1 MRTMNRSNRSHKV
14 GVTVFVAIMA
24 WLAPAV
30 ALKAT
35 PPTPKT
41 TPQAIEGSVICQ
53 CGCNMTVSG
62 CNHEGCG
69 SKAEMEAMA
78 EKEAASGKDS
88 AAILQDFVLKYGTKV
103 LATPPPNGFN
113 LTVWILPICG
123 GIIGLSLIVVLLRR
137 WRKVQQSAADIS
149 EPLPIDPETMAEI
162 EEEMKKVTSDK

>member
-1 MRTMNRSNRSHKV
+1 MNSSRLSKLTV
-14 GVTVFVAIMA
+14 AIVTVAVCLITGTAIRA
-24 WLAPAV
+24 NAAI
-30 ALKAT
+30 
-35 PPTPKT
+35 PKT
-41 TPQAIEGSVICQ
+41 TPQAIEGSVICE

-78 EKEAASGKDS
+78 EKEVASGKDA
-88 AAILQDFVLKYGTKV
+88 AAILQDFVLKYGTKI

-123 GIIGLSLIVVLLRR
+123 GIVGLSLVVMLLRR
-137 WRKVQQSAADIS
+137 WRHVQQSAAENS
-149 EPLPIDPETMAEI
+149 EPVSIDPETMAEI

>member
-1 MRTMNRSNRSHKV
+1 MNARRISNLI
-14 GVTVFVAIMA
+14 VAI
-24 WLAPAV
+24 LAAAFTFGAGADIRANPPAP
-30 ALKAT
+30 KA
-35 PPTPKT
+35 
-41 TPQAIEGSVICQ
+41 TPQAIEGSVTCQ
-53 CGCNMTVSG
+53 CGCNMTVAG

-103 LATPPPNGFN
+103 LATPPPSGFN

-137 WRKVQQSAADIS
+137 WRRVQQSAAEVS
-149 EPLPIDPETMAEI
+149 ETVSVDPEIMAEI
-162 EEEMKKVTSDK
+162 EEEMKKVVSD

>member
-1 MRTMNRSNRSHKV
+1 MRHYTISRLM
-14 GVTVFVAIMA
+14 
-24 WLAPAV
+24 LAAVAV
-30 ALKAT
+30 ALTLGSGAAIDGN
-35 PPTPKT
+35 PPAPKT

-69 SKAEMEAMA
+69 PKAEMEAMA
-78 EKEAASGKDS
+78 EKEVASGKDT

-103 LATPPPNGFN
+103 LATPPPSGFN

-137 WRKVQQSAADIS
+137 WRRAQQSAAEAT
-149 EPLPIDPETMAEI
+149 EPVPVDPDVMAEI
-162 EEEMKKVTSDK
+162 EEEMKKVVSD

>member
-1 MRTMNRSNRSHKV
+1 MNACRISKL
-14 GVTVFVAIMA
+14 TVAILVVA
-24 WLAPAV
+24 VSLLAYTAICASPPA
-30 ALKAT
+30 
-35 PPTPKT
+35 PKT
-41 TPQAIEGSVICQ
+41 TPQAIEGSVTCQ
-53 CGCNMTVSG
+53 CGGCNMTLST

-103 LATPPPNGFN
+103 LATPPPSGFN

-137 WRKVQQSAADIS
+137 WRRVQQSAAEVS
-149 EPLPIDPETMAEI
+149 ETVSVDPEIMAEI
-162 EEEMKKVTSDK
+162 EEEMKKVVSD

>member
-1 MRTMNRSNRSHKV
+1 MNARRISRLI
-14 GVTVFVAIMA
+14 VAI
-24 WLAPAV
+24 LAAAFTFGAGAGIRANPPA
-30 ALKAT
+30 
-35 PPTPKT
+35 PKT
-41 TPQAIEGSVICQ
+41 TPQSIEGSVICQ
-53 CGCNMTVSG
+53 CGCNMTVAG

-123 GIIGLSLIVVLLRR
+123 GIIGLGLIVVLLRR
-137 WRKVQQSAADIS
+137 WRRVQQSVAEVT
-149 EPLPIDPETMAEI
+149 EPVPIDPETMAEI
-162 EEEMKKVTSDK
+162 EEEMKKVVSD

>member
-1 MRTMNRSNRSHKV
+1 MNGRQVPKLMIAV
-14 GVTVFVAIMA
+14 LTVAVC
-24 WLAPAV
+24 LAAG
-30 ALKAT
+30 AT
-35 PPTPKT
+35 IRANAAAKT
-41 TPQAIEGSVICQ
+41 TPEAIAGSVTCQ
-53 CGCNMTVSG
+53 CGGCNMTLSA

-137 WRKVQQSAADIS
+137 WRRVQQSATESS
-149 EPLPIDPETMAEI
+149 EPVPIDPEMMAEI